1 MGRIWDIISPLT
13 YTGEKMLHTD
23 RLEQLNKQIVIGE
36 KISILMDQSQQ
47 LIDIV
52 NVNQKEVNKL
62 KEESDQLQTH
72 MDNATDNEPFPLQR

>member
-1 MGRIWDIISPLT
+1 
-13 YTGEKMLHTD
+13 MLHTD

-62 KEESDQLQTH
+62 KKESDQLQTH

>member
-1 MGRIWDIISPLT
+1 
-13 YTGEKMLHTD
+13 MLHTD

-36 KISILMDQSQQ
+36 KISILMNQSEQ

-72 MDNATDNEPFPLQR
+72 MDNAIDHNHDKSHLGAE

>member
-1 MGRIWDIISPLT
+1 
-13 YTGEKMLHTD
+13 MLHTD

-36 KISILMDQSQQ
+36 KISILMNQSEQ

-52 NVNQKEVNKL
+52 NVNQKEVNRL

-72 MDNATDNEPFPLQR
+72 MDNAIDHNHDKSHLGAE

>member
-1 MGRIWDIISPLT
+1 
-13 YTGEKMLHTD
+13 MLHTD

>member
-1 MGRIWDIISPLT
+1 
-13 YTGEKMLHTD
+13 MLHTD

-36 KISILMDQSQQ
+36 KISILMNQSEQ

-72 MDNATDNEPFPLQR
+72 MDNATDQMDNDGSVADNIEA

>member
-1 MGRIWDIISPLT
+1 
-13 YTGEKMLHTD
+13 MLHTD
-23 RLEQLNKQIVIGE
+23 RLEHLNKQIVIGE

-52 NVNQKEVNKL
+52 NVNQKEVDKL

>member
-1 MGRIWDIISPLT
+1 
-13 YTGEKMLHTD
+13 MLHTD

-36 KISILMDQSQQ
+36 KISILMNQSEQ

-52 NVNQKEVNKL
+52 NVNQKEVNRL

-72 MDNATDNEPFPLQR
+72 MDNAIDHNHDKSHLEA